1 MTCKGKKKGVVILY
15 KNLFQI
21 ALLSSFMKLC
31 NRDKNLNVNLSIV
44 AIAKVPQKSD
54 SSDKRRT
61 EQGVFSKTYNR
72 FILSI
77 LQ

>member
-1 MTCKGKKKGVVILY
+1 
-15 KNLFQI
+15 
-21 ALLSSFMKLC
+21 MKLC

-44 AIAKVPQKSD
+44 AIAEVPQKSD
-54 SSDKRRT
+54 SSDKCRT

>member
-1 MTCKGKKKGVVILY
+1 
-15 KNLFQI
+15 
-21 ALLSSFMKLC
+21 MKLC

-61 EQGVFSKTYNR
+61 ERECFLKHTTALYYLSYNNPNTEISLKNERIFTAKT
-72 FILSI
+72 
-77 LQ
+77 